1 MHLVIAQAKLM
12 HIDHIISMN
21 NHNMD
26 FLNYLRKIV
35 AFTVYF
41 TYKLCYNG
49 SLNWKRLVSWRFQDI
64 KSDK

>member
-1 MHLVIAQAKLM
+1 MHLLIVQAKLM

-49 SLNWKRLVSWRFQDI
+49 SLN
-64 KSDK
+64 